1 MARLG
6 RTSWLTAFTALAV
19 LVAVV
24 VVAPSPAAAKKKS
37 CAAIKVCPASKCIRM
52 DKYNQRIVNTRRRW
66 VNELDVDWRA
76 SRDLPIFA
84 AENALR
90 CRCKGKVVE
99 PVHLCWKERHAAHY
113 ARAIKAVRKL
123 IIKEKRGLPTD
134 CVSCNDG
141 GFLWRYGC
149 CDASCSITR
158 RLGPPAALEFCCGTN
173 LRVCKKTKGQQRKE
187 RGEK

>member
-6 RTSWLTAFTALAV
+6 WASWLTALTALTV

-24 VVAPSPAAAKKKS
+24 AVAPSPAAANA
-37 CAAIKVCPASKCIRM
+37 CAAVKVCPASKCIRM
-52 DKYNQRIVNTRRRW
+52 DKYNRRIVNTRRRFVKELE
-66 VNELDVDWRA
+66 VNWAA
-76 SRDLPIFA
+76 SRALPIFA
-84 AENALR
+84 AEYALR

-99 PVHLCWKERHAAHY
+99 PVHLCWKGKHAVAY
-113 ARAIKAVRKL
+113 SKAVAAVRKL

-149 CDASCSITR
+149 CDASCTITR